1 MQLIYLI
8 KLTSYDSIQ
17 NLLQTKIL
25 MLPHKVKHYK
35 LNNYYLKLTQIKPYY
50 SNKRLQ
56 YASINNNLCLKNY
69 NNTGKNADHTIKI
82 DGIKSVR
89 RLFNYSL
96 KEKT

>member
-1 MQLIYLI
+1 M
-8 KLTSYDSIQ
+8 Q

-25 MLPHKVKHYK
+25 ILIHKIKHHK

-50 SNKRLQ
+50 SNKLLQ

-69 NNTGKNADHTIKI
+69 PNTGKNADHTIKI

-89 RLFNYSL
+89 KLFNYYF